1 MGSIIANIIIIALIV
16 TVLCCLFKALYI
28 LVRKKGEKKG
38 DGVANFLTLR
48 VTFSGILIAFLVLA
62 NHMGWIHFHGPHQ
75 DPRIVHQMALQQQML
90 EQKAKEKS
98 TEP

>member
-1 MGSIIANIIIIALIV
+1 MGSIVSNIIIIGLIIV
-16 TVLCCLFKALYI
+16 VLFCLFRALYI
-28 LVRKKGEKKG
+28 LVSKKGEQKG

-75 DPRIVHQMALQQQML
+75 DPRMIQKMMMEQQMMQQQ
-90 EQKAKEKS
+90 ADKEAEKL
-98 TEP
+98 